1 MEQLPIGAG
10 PDLVNNGGLKVKEK
24 RTRYKF
30 ASSSLREESS
40 KIVIFRM
47 VQRHLSIR
55 GDAMLKAEELP
66 TGIANLNASLS
77 NMQID
82 DLSHCLISVV
92 I

>member
-10 PDLVNNGGLKVKEK
+10 PDLVDNSWLKVKEK
-24 RTRYKF
+24 RTRHKF

-40 KIVIFRM
+40 KVVIFRM

-55 GDAMLKAEELP
+55 CDSMFKTEEFP
-66 TGIANLNASLS
+66 TGIANLNTSLS

-82 DLSHCLISVV
+82 DLSHWLISVV

>member
-1 MEQLPIGAG
+1 MEELPIGAG
-10 PDLVNNGGLKVKEK
+10 PNLVNNCGLKVKEK

-30 ASSSLREESS
+30 TSSSLREEGS

-47 VQRHLSIR
+47 IQRHLPIR
-55 GDAMLKAEELP
+55 GDPMLKAKELP

-82 DLSHCLISVV
+82 DLSHWLISVV